1 MNRRIAALALAL
13 GFSAS
18 FAWGLTRDGLL
29 VSDRLPFRPVAAA
42 RLAEPASSPEDLSA
56 AFERCIAFITKTAA
70 ESASPDDWRA
80 YAEALSAKKTDFV
93 SYLRSAPKR
102 QADFAAF
109 RKKSGD
115 ADFSS
120 WAAANPPASKAET
133 ALSLSRVE
141 ILAIAGR
148 PSLYSVRIYRTGSGG
163 AGGPPPPFP
172 PLYPPVPAG
181 FLRNASSCSIVL
193 DEKKKLDDYGQLGRE
208 IVLRELQGEI
218 LAQLLALSKDPGAAR
233 AYLALLAWILP
244 DPDGE
249 FRFLVEAK

>member
-1 MNRRIAALALAL
+1 MNRRIAALAFL
-13 GFSAS
+13 FSAS

-29 VSDRLPFRPVAAA
+29 VGDRLPFRPVAPS

-56 AFERCIAFITKTAA
+56 AFDRCLAFISKTAA
-70 ESASPDDWRA
+70 ESASPDDWRT
-80 YAEALSAKKTDFV
+80 YAEALSAKKADFV

-109 RKKSGD
+109 RKKSGA
-115 ADFSS
+115 ADFAS
-120 WAAANPPASKAET
+120 WAAANPSASKAEA
-133 ALSLSRVE
+133 ALALSRVE
-141 ILAIAGR
+141 ILAVAGR
-148 PSLYSVRIYRTGSGG
+148 PSLYSVRIYRKASGG

-172 PLYPPVPAG
+172 PLDPPVPAG
-181 FLRNASSCSIVL
+181 FLAKVSSCCIVL

-208 IVLRELQGEI
+208 IVLRELQREI

-244 DPDGE
+244 DSDGE
-249 FRFLVEAK
+249 IRFFVEAK